1 MNVSHFIAQK
11 IAFSGSKSF
20 TRIIIGIAVLA
31 VALSMTV
38 MILTTSII
46 SGFKKEITDKI
57 FGFWGHIHITD
68 SNVSR
73 NFELVPI
80 DQSLAAFDDIRNI
93 ASLEYEIDVPPGEEN
108 SSGVG
113 SQISTFGG
121 VRGIYPYILMP
132 GLLSSKSQM
141 HGVLLKGVSRDFDWK
156 RMEKFIITGRPVKY
170 QSDSAA
176 QELLLSRN
184 IASKLDVKSGDYII
198 LTFIRDGSQWKKRFY
213 ICGIYNTGL
222 EEYDRRMAMTDMA
235 ILQDIL
241 GWSAS
246 QVQGMEVVLDDI
258 RDLDVMED
266 YIYNQ
271 TLPPNL
277 YSESIRDKF
286 PGIFEWLSLQDIN
299 ERVIMWLMILVA
311 VINMVTVLLILI
323 LERTRMI
330 GVLKAIGAGP
340 WQIRKVFLYH
350 AAYIIG
356 AGMVLGN
363 LMGLGLAMAQKKF
376 AFIRLDETNYYLSTA
391 PVRLE
396 AWSVLWINAGTFTVI
411 LFFLLIPTYLVT
423 KITPVKALRFE

>member
-1 MNVSHFIAQK
+1 MNISHFIAKK

-38 MILTTSII
+38 MILTTAII
-46 SGFKKEITDKI
+46 SGFKQEITDKI

-80 DQSLAAFDDIRNI
+80 DQHLSAFDEIRNI
-93 ASLEYEIDVPPGEEN
+93 ASIQYEAEAPTDQEAHGEKAPQSN
-108 SSGVG
+108 
-113 SQISTFGG
+113 TYGG
-121 VRGIYPYILMP
+121 VKGVYPYILMP
-132 GLLSSKSQM
+132 GLLSSQTQM
-141 HGVLLKGVSRDFDWK
+141 HGVLLKGVSKDFNWK
-156 RMEKFIITGRPVKY
+156 RMENFITSGRPVQY
-170 QSDSAA
+170 HGDSAS
-176 QELLLSRN
+176 QELLLSKN
-184 IASKLDVKSGDYII
+184 IALKLKVKTGDYVI
-198 LTFIRDGSQWKKRFY
+198 LTFIRDGTQWKKRFY
-213 ICGIYNTGL
+213 VCGTYNTGL

-241 GWSAS
+241 GWSEY

-258 RDLDVMED
+258 RDLNVMED

-330 GVLKAIGAGP
+330 GVLKAIGAAP
-340 WQIRKVFLYH
+340 WQIRKVFLFH

-356 AGMVLGN
+356 AGMVMGN

-391 PVRLE
+391 PIRLE
-396 AWSVLWINAGTFTVI
+396 TWSVIWINAGTFTVI
-411 LFFLLIPTYLVT
+411 ILFLLVPTLLVT

>member
-1 MNVSHFIAQK
+1 MNVSHFIAKK
-11 IAFSGSKSF
+11 IAFSASKSF

-38 MILTTSII
+38 MILTTAII

-80 DQSLAAFDDIRNI
+80 NQDIAAFDEIRNI
-93 ASLEYEIDVPPGEEN
+93 ASLQYEPEELKSDNTSSILGGKN
-108 SSGVG
+108 S
-113 SQISTFGG
+113 TYGG
-121 VRGIYPYILMP
+121 VKGVYPYILMP
-132 GLLSSKSQM
+132 GLVTSKTQM
-141 HGVLLKGVSRDFDWK
+141 HGVLLKGVSKDFDWK
-156 RMEKFIITGRPVKY
+156 RMEKFITSGRSVKY
-170 QSDSAA
+170 QKDSAT

-184 IASKLDVKSGDYII
+184 IALKLKVKSGDYVI
-198 LTFIRDGSQWKKRFY
+198 LTFIRDGTQWKKRFY
-213 ICGIYNTGL
+213 VCGIYNTGL

-241 GWSAS
+241 GWSGS

-258 RDLDVMED
+258 RDLDIMDD
-266 YIYNQ
+266 YIYHQN
-271 TLPPNL
+271 LPPNI
-277 YSESIRDKF
+277 YSESIRAKF

-330 GVLKAIGAGP
+330 GVLKAIGAAP

-356 AGMVLGN
+356 AGMLFGN
-363 LMGLGLAMAQKKF
+363 ILGLGLSIAQKKF

-391 PVRLE
+391 PIRLE
-396 AWSVLWINAGTFTVI
+396 IWSVLWINAGTFTVI
-411 LFFLLIPTYLVT
+411 ILSLLIPTFLVT